1 MVSLIVFIGI
11 TSLHPRW
18 GFVNMIII
26 IQSILEYPKLGE
38 IWQELKWLFYGGENG
53 FQGNRGNGK
62 LLKRCQARSQREQ
75 QWKYWK
81 LSARL
86 KKGNSPEFQGI
97 C

>member
-1 MVSLIVFIGI
+1 MISIAIGI
-11 TSLHPRW
+11 YL
-18 GFVNMIII
+18 
-26 IQSILEYPKLGE
+26 KLGE
-38 IWQELKWLFYGGENG
+38 IWEELKWLFYGGENG

-86 KKGNSPEFQGI
+86 KKKILQNFKEFADD
-97 C
+97 